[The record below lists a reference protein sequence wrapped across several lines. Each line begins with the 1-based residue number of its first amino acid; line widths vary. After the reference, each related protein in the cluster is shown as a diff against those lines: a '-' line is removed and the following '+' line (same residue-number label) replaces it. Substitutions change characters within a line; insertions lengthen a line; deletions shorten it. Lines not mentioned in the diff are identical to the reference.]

1 MSEAP
6 RICTKLLR
14 PLMGLLKQLGI
25 RYIDDLL
32 ILHQDRTKLA
42 RGMAIAM
49 DLLQSQVG
57 LNLKTSKCC
66 FRPSQQFLCLGFLW
80 DTASGRRSAPHDVWL
95 SKGNGPYSHAT

>member
-14 PLMGLLKQLGI
+14 PLMGLLKQLDI
-25 RYIDDLL
+25 RCVLYIDDLL

-49 DLLQSQVG
+49 NLLESQVG
-57 LNLKTSKCC
+57 LNLKTYMCC
-66 FRPSQQFLCLGFLW
+66 FRSSQQFLCLG
-80 DTASGRRSAPHDVWL
+80 
-95 SKGNGPYSHAT
+95 